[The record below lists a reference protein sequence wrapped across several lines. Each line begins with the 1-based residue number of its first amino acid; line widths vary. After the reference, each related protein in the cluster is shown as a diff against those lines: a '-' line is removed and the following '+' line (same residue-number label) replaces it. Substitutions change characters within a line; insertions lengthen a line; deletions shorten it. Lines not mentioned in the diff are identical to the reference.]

1 MDNVIKRRLKLEQK
15 KAKIVTE
22 EAKLKIQERKIRTR
36 HLIEM
41 GGLVVKAKL
50 DCLPTNSLLGA
61 LVSLQNELT
70 ESPRIQDQWTQI
82 GKNIFDQKLNNQHSL
97 S

>member
-1 MDNVIKRRLKLEQK
+1 M
-15 KAKIVTE
+15 E
-22 EAKLKIQERKIRTR
+22 EAKLKIQERKTRTH

-61 LVSLQNELT
+61 LVSLQSELT
-70 ESPRIQDQWTQI
+70 ENPSIQDQWTQI
-82 GKNIFDQKLNNQHSL
+82 GKNRQKYF
-97 S
+97 